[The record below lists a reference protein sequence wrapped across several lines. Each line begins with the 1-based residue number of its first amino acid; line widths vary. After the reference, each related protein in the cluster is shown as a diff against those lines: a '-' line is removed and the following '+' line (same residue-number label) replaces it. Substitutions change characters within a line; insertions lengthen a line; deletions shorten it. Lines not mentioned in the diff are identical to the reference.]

1 MVGCDARPG
10 NPPDRTVRGDR
21 RPRDPFRWPPRGG
34 AETADRCRADLPGRG
49 QVLLGARS
57 EHHWL
62 RMCCGRLGRL
72 FPVPAAPARLSQA
85 AQGRGAAAGRGAG
98 SPGPPVPVL
107 ARPGPADRC
116 DPGAVRHLAKAH
128 GIACVR
134 LVDNAWTYITR
145 HTTATTPPVL
155 TGAYSGYAM
164 TPDGDGDY
172 DFTLLTSSSDNTR
185 SALITPA

>member
-1 MVGCDARPG
+1 MGGGHPWSVVTPDLETLLIALYVEIDDHVIPSAGRRAGAPRRLTDAELICLA
-10 NPPDRTVRGDR
+10 V
-21 RPRDPFRWPPRGG
+21 
-34 AETADRCRADLPGRG
+34 A

-62 RMCCGRLGRL
+62 RMCCGRLGHL
-72 FPVPAAPARLSQA
+72 FPYLPHQPGYHTRLKAAAPLLA
-85 AQGRGAAAGRGAG
+85 
-98 SPGPPVPVL
+98 VL